1 MKKLFL
7 IHALVIILFNNSF
20 SQLPNQATYLLKN
33 LDVAGRSYSA
43 CWGYTAPNGREYA
56 LLGFTGGTAFIDIT
70 DSANIIEV
78 DVAPGITDPTY
89 REMKTYSHYAYIV
102 TEATSTTIPDG
113 LQIVDLQYLP
123 DSVSVITTWNY
134 TGYDHTHSISQ
145 SGPYLY
151 LNGGDVTTGG
161 GGSNGGVAIIDITNP
176 IAPIKRGQWSTRYV
190 HDCRVLNDTIWAC
203 NISNQKVT
211 IIDAVNKDNPQEVR
225 NWDNLPNPSPHNCA
239 ITRDRKYI
247 LVTDE
252 NNDPGKLK
260 VWNIQDLS
268 NITFVTSW
276 QPTGITTSIVHNVEI
291 YGDYAVI
298 AHYTSGIR
306 IVNISNPTTP
316 MEVAWYDTRPTD
328 NANSYNGCWGVYKFP
343 SGKIIA
349 SDRANGLFVIK
360 TTFPMTDITNTN
372 EYADSYSLG
381 QNYPNPY
388 NPTTNIKFSLKE
400 NSLVS
405 LKIFDIQ
412 GKEVAEVVNDRRD
425 AGSYEVAFEANRFN
439 ISSGTYFYTLN
450 VESGNKSFNET
461 KKMILIK

>member
-1 MKKLFL
+1 MKKLLL
-7 IHALVIILFNNSF
+7 ILALVITFYNNSF

-78 DVAPGITDPTY
+78 DVATGINDPVY

-102 TEATSTTIPDG
+102 SESPNSR

-123 DSVSVITTWNY
+123 DSVSLVATWSY
-134 TGYDHTHSISQ
+134 PGYDHTHSISQ

-151 LNGGDVTTGG
+151 LNGGNA
-161 GGSNGGVAIIDITNP
+161 SPNGGVVAIDITNP
-176 IAPIKRGQWSTRYV
+176 IAPIKKGQWTTRYV

-203 NISNQKVT
+203 NIGNQKVT
-211 IIDAVNKDNPQEVR
+211 VINATDKDNLQEVT
-225 NWDNLPNPSPHNCA
+225 NWNNLPSPSPHNCA

-306 IVNISNPTTP
+306 ILNISNPTTP
-316 MEVAWYDTRPTD
+316 TEVAWYDTRPAD
-328 NANSYNGCWGVYKFP
+328 NGNSYTGCWGVYKFP
-343 SGKIIA
+343 SGKIIG
-349 SDRANGLFVIK
+349 SDRSNGLFVIK
-360 TTFPMTDITNTN
+360 TTFPMADITNN
-372 EYADSYSLG
+372 SGQADNYTLG
-381 QNYPNPY
+381 QNYPNPF
-388 NPTTNIKFSLKE
+388 NPTTNIKFTLKE
-400 NSLVS
+400 NSFVN

-412 GKEVAEVVNDRRD
+412 GKEVAEVLNDRRD
-425 AGSYEVAFEANRFN
+425 GGSYEVAFDANRFN
-439 ISSGTYFYTLN
+439 IGSGTYLYTLN
-450 VESGNKSFNET
+450 VESGNKSFAET